1 MPFGS
6 TNVLTRPQACAS
18 DAADTLGAIDGSVNA
33 VICFQEAWSFRC
45 GLAWPIIQLAMS
57 LEQRA
62 GRQGPRAMDE
72 AKGLLEQIWELN
84 QHFTLFALVCGLISA
99 LFLPVRYLRWDG
111 TKAGIL
117 RRLAASGLCYHV
129 GSGGGAGAPW
139 FRLMD
144 SGLLMVSTRPAGR
157 HGFVPFAARGSE
169 GMATK
174 GMLWALFPATDGGEG
189 GHLVVTTHLHATDA
203 GIRVAQ
209 CAQLLEEVKR
219 LCAELHPA
227 LVLLCGDFNEE
238 PGGAVHAALGAPPLS
253 LARLTDARGAGT
265 CVERR
270 GDALYARDLDH
281 IYAAALPPRRACL
294 GSLLAPVFSRNSDH
308 ALVGVCGLRAL

>member
-1 MPFGS
+1 M
-6 TNVLTRPQACAS
+6 
-18 DAADTLGAIDGSVNA
+18 
-33 VICFQEAWSFRC
+33 
-45 GLAWPIIQLAMS
+45 
-57 LEQRA
+57 
-62 GRQGPRAMDE
+62 
-72 AKGLLEQIWELN
+72 
-84 QHFTLFALVCGLISA
+84 
-99 LFLPVRYLRWDG
+99 
-111 TKAGIL
+111 
-117 RRLAASGLCYHV
+117 
-129 GSGGGAGAPW
+129 
-139 FRLMD
+139 
-144 SGLLMVSTRPAGR
+144 
-157 HGFVPFAARGSE
+157 
-169 GMATK
+169 
-174 GMLWALFPATDGGEG
+174 
-189 GHLVVTTHLHATDA
+189 TTHLHATDA